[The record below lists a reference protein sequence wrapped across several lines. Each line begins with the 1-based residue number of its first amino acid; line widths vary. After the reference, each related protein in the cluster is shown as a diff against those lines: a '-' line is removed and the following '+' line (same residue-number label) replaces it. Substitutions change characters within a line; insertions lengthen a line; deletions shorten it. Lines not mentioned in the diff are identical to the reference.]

1 MAYFLAA
8 SRGLPQ
14 GVANFYGTQFGLGLA
29 LWLAASLT
37 FVAVHTA
44 LWTKR
49 PGCGRP
55 HRYALAAI
63 LMSVPPFG
71 IVGWAHP
78 ITAAGMVFPGSGW
91 GGLAATAILMLV
103 MTTRRWPVAAMII
116 AGLAVWSD
124 VNWTKSDAPNGWIGL
139 DTHLGN
145 TAADTAGYARQVE
158 TIRLA
163 KAAATGNASV
173 VVLPESAAGLWTSTV
188 ENLWKEAFAGNELTV
203 IAGAAIVDPAG
214 YDNVMLTITAS
225 RADILYRER
234 MPVPVSMWQPWRRW
248 MGKAGGARAHVFANP
263 IASIGRRRV
272 APLICYEQL
281 LVWPFLQ
288 SMLHAPDVIVATGN
302 GWWTSG
308 TSIAEIQ
315 RANTQAFARLFDLP
329 LVMAFN
335 R

>member
-14 GVANFYGTQFGLGLA
+14 GVANFYGTQFALGLS

-44 LWTKR
+44 LWAKR
-49 PGCGRP
+49 PGWGKLL
-55 HRYALAAI
+55 RYALAAF

-78 ITAAGMVFPGSGW
+78 ITAAGMIFPGGGW
-91 GGLAATAILMLV
+91 GGFAATAILMLV
-103 MTTRRWPVAAMII
+103 MTTKHWPIAAMII
-116 AGLAVWSD
+116 SGLAVWSGAT
-124 VNWTKSDAPNGWIGL
+124 WMKSDVPNGWIGL
-139 DTHLGN
+139 DTNFGN
-145 TAADTAGYARQVE
+145 AAADTAGYARQFE

-163 KAAATGNASV
+163 KAAATGSASV
-173 VVLPESAAGLWTSTV
+173 VVLPESAAGLWTPTV
-188 ENLWKEAFAGNELTV
+188 ENLWREAFEGSNLTV

-214 YDNVMLTITAS
+214 YDNVMLTVTS
-225 RADILYRER
+225 DRADILYRER
-234 MPVPVSMWQPWRRW
+234 MPVPVSMWQPWPAW
-248 MGKAGGARAHVFANP
+248 MGEAGGARAHLFANP
-263 IASIGRRRV
+263 IASIADRRV

-281 LVWPFLQ
+281 LVWPILQ
-288 SMLHAPDVIVATGN
+288 SMLNSPDVIVATGN
-302 GWWTSG
+302 GWWTAG

-315 RANTQAFARLFDLP
+315 RTNTQAWARLFDVP